1 MKNALLQ
8 LLHLFTSMPLSRK
21 VSILFTLCL
30 IIAGFI
36 TVFLWTNQV
45 DYQVLFSDLSPQD
58 AGAIVSKLK
67 EKNVPHRI
75 ERNGTLILVPSEK
88 VYDLRLSLAGDG
100 LPNGGSVG
108 FEIFDKTDFST
119 TSFVQELNYK
129 RALEGEL
136 SRTINRF
143 EEVSHSR
150 VFIVLPK
157 KSLFVEESRPSSAS
171 IQLEL
176 KSTLPASKAAAI
188 VHLVASAVEGLDPDQ
203 VTVVDTKGRVLFKGG
218 RRDEEAALLS
228 NTQIEY
234 RRKIENEIRGDVQS
248 LLEAVVGPGK
258 AIVRVNAEI
267 DFNKVTSSEEEFD
280 PTAAAV
286 RSKRD
291 MEEASKSEAAAE
303 GGAETIIQERR
314 GILGSP
320 GSAGASRNKK
330 DVTTNYE
337 ISKITRSV
345 IKPAGTIKRLSVATA
360 MDGHYKTEA
369 QKDGTM
375 KRTYVP
381 RSDEEIRKFEAL
393 VKRAMGFSE
402 DRGDQVSVM
411 SMAFSD
417 DSLTETPGEK
427 TKSDWKE
434 VLRALGDYKRTFLNG
449 FLVILVF
456 LLVVRPLIRSMK
468 KMPLEL
474 GTANQEL
481 TAGRVPVGQISESV
495 GMPSRDRVLA
505 LSKENPEKAVRVIK
519 GWVSE

>member
-8 LLHLFTSMPLSRK
+8 LLNLFISMPLSRK

-30 IIAGFI
+30 VTAGFV

-45 DYQVLFSDLSPQD
+45 DYQALFSDLSPQD

-88 VYDLRLSLAGDG
+88 VHDLRLSLAGDG
-100 LPNGGSVG
+100 LPNGGGVG

-136 SRTINRF
+136 ARTINRF
-143 EEVSHSR
+143 EEVNHSR

-171 IQLEL
+171 IQLDL
-176 KSTLPASKAAAI
+176 KSTLPPTKAAAI
-188 VHLVASAVEGLDPDQ
+188 VHLVASAVEGLDADQ

-218 RRDEEAALLS
+218 NKEDTAALLS
-228 NTQIEY
+228 NAQIEY
-234 RRKIENEIRGDVQS
+234 RRKIENEIKGDVQS
-248 LLEAVVGPGK
+248 LLEGVVGAGK

-267 DFNKVTSSEEEFD
+267 DFNKVTSSEEEYD
-280 PTAAAV
+280 PTTAAV
-286 RSKRD
+286 RSRRD

-303 GGAETIIQERR
+303 GGGETLIQERR
-314 GILGSP
+314 GILASP
-320 GSAGASRNKK
+320 GNAGASRNKK

-337 ISKITRSV
+337 ISKITRAV

-360 MDGHYKTEA
+360 MDGTYKTEP
-369 QKDGTM
+369 QKDGTV
-375 KRTYVP
+375 RRIYVP

-402 DRGDQVSVM
+402 DRGDQVSVI

-417 DSLTETPGEK
+417 DSLPEAPGER
-427 TKSDWKE
+427 SRGDWKE
-434 VLRALGDYKRTFLNG
+434 VVRVLGDHKRTFLNG

-474 GTANQEL
+474 GAPNQEL
-481 TAGRVPVGQISESV
+481 TAGRVPIGQISESI

-505 LSKENPEKAVRVIK
+505 LSKENPDKAVRVIK